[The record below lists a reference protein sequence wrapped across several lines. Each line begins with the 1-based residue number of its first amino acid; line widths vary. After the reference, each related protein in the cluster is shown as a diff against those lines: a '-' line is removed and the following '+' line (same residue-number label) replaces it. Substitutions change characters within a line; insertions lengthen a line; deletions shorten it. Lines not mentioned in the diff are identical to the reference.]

1 MFILFPPR
9 RPGRLPPPAAVSQR
23 EGCGPQEGAPVL
35 FRLALRASHLPQREG
50 YGGADSRPSPWGE
63 GAAGG
68 GGRGRTSFRR
78 RQRKRSESG
87 LCNKNGAPGRA
98 QRSGSAGER
107 RSKGAAGGRPA
118 EARTEADFAIKTG
131 PPAEPSEAGLLGRGG
146 ARERREGDQRKPER
160 EWTLLRRGT
169 ILRQK
174 CDKSGTK
181 LRQNRDEIYL
191 SLCYTGIR
199 PPTAHN
205 SRRGGSPPPGPPD
218 GRQRKPGF
226 PPWADWGRMAGGTP
240 GCFGCRYSP
249 PGRRWVRRQVLPPV
263 LR

>member
-1 MFILFPPR
+1 MVFRF
-9 RPGRLPPPAAVSQR
+9 LPPLSSS
-23 EGCGPQEGAPVL
+23 VL
-35 FRLALRASHLPQREG
+35 PFGQATFPKGEG

-63 GAAGG
+63 GAPE
-68 GGRGRTSFRR
+68 GRMREMG
-78 RQRKRSESG
+78 G
-87 LCNKNGAPGRA
+87 LCNKNGAPL
-98 QRSGSAGER
+98 QPS
-107 RSKGAAGGRPA
+107 AAGA
-118 EARTEADFAIKTG
+118 M
-131 PPAEPSEAGLLGRGG
+131 GRGG
-146 ARERREGDQRKPER
+146 ARERRKGDQRKPER
-160 EWTLLRRGT
+160 ERTLLRRGT